1 MAETNYRQDLQ
12 QSFENLKSQYVTWS
26 ADFHNGIEELLQTLC
41 TLDLEEARIHLQSS
55 TSRDVPEENAEGE
68 VGSPASRELMLM
80 LTSLRITKKRWI
92 QLPTSTP
99 ALKNYRKNSI
109 CWDQDAKKRS
119 WPAWGALRETRKGT
133 EDEPEIGHIGG
144 WEIRAVQRIRLTDG
158 SATMGACAR
167 KIFRMRIRAR
177 ARQPEYVLMWDIYT
191 DSPR

>member
-109 CWDQDAKKRS
+109 C
-119 WPAWGALRETRKGT
+119 
-133 EDEPEIGHIGG
+133 
-144 WEIRAVQRIRLTDG
+144 
-158 SATMGACAR
+158 
-167 KIFRMRIRAR
+167 
-177 ARQPEYVLMWDIYT
+177 
-191 DSPR
+191 